1 MAPLTCEFL
10 DSFTLAPA
18 LPPLKKLRLLPEL
31 DQPQFAGASRVIGSG
46 AGSETR
52 RLERVTRS
60 GQRVCAPAP
69 LTPTGQAK
77 VGGRVRCLR
86 GHRSFTRVRARTHTD
101 PSLLS
106 SIPTGA
112 LSNRLRSSGTALA
125 TESATMPSKSQFLR
139 PRLCALQ
146 KGDNGYGFHLHG
158 EKGKTGQFIRLV
170 EPDSPAESSGLRSGD
185 RLVFVN
191 GEDVESES
199 HQQVVS
205 RIRATAGPLELVV
218 VDPETEQ
225 LLKKHNLKCLKEYV
239 SEGLPLPFDDEE
251 EEEEEAGEVEEEA
264 VVVVEEESQQVDEM
278 ANGDEKQEEVE
289 DAEEVQDAEEEE
301 EEEKEKVVVVE
312 QQHQEM
318 LRESTPV
325 PESNGEIH
333 KHVEK
338 KLSTSSEK
346 EVCAELRPRLCVIQ
360 RGSDGYGFNL
370 HSERS
375 RPGQYIRAV
384 DEDSPAERAG
394 LQPKDR
400 IVQVNN
406 MQVEGKTHSEVVAAI
421 RAGGHETRLLV
432 VDPDTDAFF
441 KRCRV
446 VPTLEHLT
454 GPLPEPV
461 INGGVDEKMNGKVA
475 KEGQRDSKLS
485 VSPSP
490 SNASSNT
497 SLTTPIA
504 STPPEG
510 LITDTIPALSL
521 SLQQVKEL
529 AHQKRSNKRAP
540 PMDWTKKNELFSN
553 L

>member
-1 MAPLTCEFL
+1 
-10 DSFTLAPA
+10 
-18 LPPLKKLRLLPEL
+18 
-31 DQPQFAGASRVIGSG
+31 
-46 AGSETR
+46 
-52 RLERVTRS
+52 
-60 GQRVCAPAP
+60 
-69 LTPTGQAK
+69 
-77 VGGRVRCLR
+77 
-86 GHRSFTRVRARTHTD
+86 
-101 PSLLS
+101 
-106 SIPTGA
+106 
-112 LSNRLRSSGTALA
+112 
-125 TESATMPSKSQFLR
+125 MPSKSQYLR
-139 PRLCALQ
+139 PRLCTLQ

-205 RIRATAGPLELVV
+205 RIRATAGSLELIV

-251 EEEEEAGEVEEEA
+251 EAVEEEEEE
-264 VVVVEEESQQVDEM
+264 VVVEEEEEEDENEQAHGT
-278 ANGDEKQEEVE
+278 ANGHEKREEVE
-289 DAEEVQDAEEEE
+289 DAEED
-301 EEEKEKVVVVE
+301 VVVVMVE
-312 QQHQEM
+312 EHEGT

-333 KHVEK
+333 EHVEK
-338 KLSTSSEK
+338 KLSINSEK
-346 EVCAELRPRLCVIQ
+346 EVCTELRPRLCVIQ
-360 RGSDGYGFNL
+360 RGHDGYGFNL

-384 DEDSPAERAG
+384 DEDSPAERSG
-394 LQPKDR
+394 LLPKDR

-406 MQVEGKTHSEVVAAI
+406 MPVEGRTHSDVVAAI

-432 VDPDTDAFF
+432 VDPDTDVFF

-446 VPTLEHLT
+446 TPSTEHLT
-454 GPLPEPV
+454 GPLPVPV
-461 INGGVDEKMNGKVA
+461 INGGMEEKVNGKVA
-475 KEGQRDSKLS
+475 KEAERDSKLS

-497 SLTTPIA
+497 SLTTPTA

-529 AHQKRSNKRAP
+529 AHRKRSNKRAP